1 MTTIINTRIG
11 TSKGGISRI
20 WIEGQK
26 LIHAGVHVGAKYVLK
41 KGADAQRLELIS
53 TEGNDES
60 QCFKVSKRERN
71 GIVYPLLEIRTDLI
85 AALFKGCEKVRVA
98 IRAGRIVVSALHVD
112 LKIRERVERLKR
124 KLATKEKLA
133 GGSLFFGGGVLD
145 KAMHSGMLA
154 VGVASVVMVAVEM
167 ESIYLESALRNSP
180 ELFTEDSY
188 LINSDIRDVSL
199 MGAVPQ
205 LDICIAGIPCTGA
218 SISGRS
224 SLGLEYAE
232 DHPDAGALFFDYL
245 EFIKATNPAIS
256 VVENVPQFSKSA
268 GMSVVRSVLGSL
280 GYDLYETVLNGA
292 DFGAIEARERMV
304 MVAVTKGLDF
314 THPYVFPSSHPQAA
328 AGGSR
333 TLGDVLEDIP
343 LDSPMWKTYDYLAEK
358 EIRDLAKGS
367 GFKRALVTGSVSTIG
382 TQGKGYAKA
391 RSTEVQIIHPTNP
404 TLSRLLTPVEH
415 AGVKG
420 IPACVINGL
429 SATRAHEVLGQSVCY
444 AKFEALG
451 YAVGSFLQGLALPS
465 EYLAIATVNDGH
477 EGITD
482 YCGQVCGG
490 GECGTGAVCQYGMD
504 PETHMP
510 APAVPV
516 QIDFLAVA

>member
-1 MTTIINTRIG
+1 M
-11 TSKGGISRI
+11 
-20 WIEGQK
+20 
-26 LIHAGVHVGAKYVLK
+26 GAKYVQK
-41 KGADAQRLELIS
+41 QGGNSQRLELVP
-53 TEGNDES
+53 TESSDES
-60 QCFKVSKRERN
+60 RGFKVSKRERN

-85 AALFKGCEKVRVA
+85 AAMFKGCEKVRVA

-124 KLATKEKLA
+124 KLASKEQLSV
-133 GGSLFFGGGVLD
+133 GSLFHGGGVLD
-145 KAMHSGMLA
+145 KAVHSGMLA
-154 VGVASVVMVAVEM
+154 VGVASLVMVAIEM
-167 ESIYLESALRNSP
+167 EPIFLDASLRNNP

-188 LINSDIRDVSL
+188 LINSDIRDVSM

-205 LDICIAGIPCTGA
+205 LDVCIAGIPCTGA
-218 SISGRS
+218 SKSGRS
-224 SLGLEYAE
+224 SLGLKFAE
-232 DHPDAGALFFDYL
+232 DHPDAGALFYDYL

-256 VVENVPQFSKSA
+256 LVENVPEFRNSA

-314 THPYVFPSSHPQAA
+314 ALPFMFPSSHPQSVGA
-328 AGGSR
+328 STR

-358 EIRDLAKGS
+358 EVRDLAAGK

-391 RSTEVQIIHPTNP
+391 RSTEVQLIHPTNP
-404 TLSRLLTPVEH
+404 KLSRLLTEFEH
-415 AGVKG
+415 AGVKS
-420 IPACVINGL
+420 IPICVIHGL
-429 SATRAHEVLGQSVCY
+429 SPTRAHEVLGQSGCY
-444 AKFEALG
+444 TKFEALG
-451 YAVGSFLQGLALPS
+451 VALGSFVLGSPMPS
-465 EYLAIATVNDGH
+465 EYLVPPVVADGH
-477 EGITD
+477 DGITD

-490 GECGTGAVCQYGMD
+490 GECGAGAVCQYGID
-504 PETHMP
+504 PETRMP

-516 QIDFLAVA
+516 QLDFLEVA